1 VPPTVVLVK
10 SEEIKKE
17 KREGEDKRTFDE
29 KFPYEIICSACGK
42 PDRVSFNPD
51 PNRPVYCKACLK
63 IEKEKERQAKKNKN
77 RQNQQPKSQQP
88 KTNGVK

>member
-1 VPPTVVLVK
+1 M
-10 SEEIKKE
+10 S
-17 KREGEDKRTFDE
+17 DKRTFEE

-77 RQNQQPKSQQP
+77 RQN
-88 KTNGVK
+88 